1 MNWEHLAGQYV
12 TKVTTMVYHFCNI
25 ILTRLCPEERV
36 MIAHWALLLDKL
48 IQRYRK
54 LVEYV
59 RFILRTERSG
69 NLLTTNHYFGETLNK
84 WRSECNVEPIESYA
98 FGSGNASRRAP
109 LSNMEHTVRD
119 IHDILKSYYKVARKR
134 FVDNV
139 GIQGTDFHLIIGT
152 DTPLLVFSPQ
162 CSIVCD
168 INLV

>member
-12 TKVTTMVYHFCNI
+12 TKVITLVYHFCNI
-25 ILTRLCPEERV
+25 ILTRLCLEERV
-36 MIAHWALLLDKL
+36 MTALWALLLDEL

-59 RFILRTERSG
+59 QFILQTKRSG
-69 NLLTTNHYFGETLNK
+69 NFLTTNHYSSETVEKL
-84 WRSECNVEPIESYA
+84 RSERNVGPTEGYA
-98 FGSGNASRRAP
+98 LDSSNASQRAP
-109 LSNMEHTVRD
+109 LSNMEHTLRD

-139 GIQGTDFHLIIGT
+139 CIRGTDCHLTTGP
-152 DTPLLVFSPQ
+152 DTPLRIFSPQ
-162 CSIVCD
+162 CSILCD